1 MAHWKAIVLLLLALA
16 LLIPG
21 VSQPILSLSG
31 TVEKAKLSAA
41 GMDMLAS
48 RVADDDESERSQ
60 ARNLIGMVAGMLGL
74 NNLHGEIVVFDKTRS
89 IWSTVTE
96 LYHSGNHA
104 VALLVCLFSVIVPVI
119 KIGLTLVGLLSR
131 PQLAQRLHRLSGAL
145 SKWSMADV
153 FVVALI
159 ISFMAGNA
167 SAGMGDLV
175 ETHAELGNGFWF
187 FVGYCLLSLAGHSL
201 SNRANSSDES
211 PQSR

>member
-1 MAHWKAIVLLLLALA
+1 MGHWKAIVLLLLALA

-21 VSQPILSLSG
+21 VTQPILSLSG

-48 RVADDDESERSQ
+48 RVADDNEADRKQ
-60 ARNLIGMVAGMLGL
+60 ARNVISMVAGMLGL
-74 NNLHGEIVVFDKTRS
+74 NNLQGEVAVFDKTRS

-96 LYHSGNHA
+96 LYTSGNHA

-119 KIGLTLVGLLSR
+119 KILMTLVGLITR
-131 PQLAQRLHRLSGAL
+131 PTLALRLHRLSGAL

-175 ETHAELGNGFWF
+175 QTHAELGSGFWF

-201 SNRANSSDES
+201 SKPALASAEK
-211 PQSR
+211 P